1 MTLVVEPASPPASEA
16 ASLVLGA
23 AKANYL
29 LETIVCG
36 AYETAMQVAALAL
49 LLGVC
54 ARSGDTARVLSFRH
68 ILIDDSE
75 VMLFAL
81 SYGEDIR
88 LEGPAVE
95 ALRNLYRGI
104 ATAKRDLAKQ
114 MDPRNARKVERAT
127 VQSAAQSWRRIV
139 ELARAAI
146 EHLQKTVQSRLHES
160 YARDARTVVNFL
172 RQAAAGDAGAFDSQ
186 GALRLP
192 RLEQRRSLPRLPIK
206 QPCQII
212 LSSGAHRAQ
221 LADVSTQG
229 LAVLCDVAPC
239 VGETV
244 TVFLQD
250 GRRLGA
256 TVVRIQGAKIGLRLA
271 KALAASDALFAAGAA
286 RG

>member
-1 MTLVVEPASPPASEA
+1 MTLTVEPASPRASEA
-16 ASLVLGA
+16 APLVMGKD
-23 AKANYL
+23 KANYL

-36 AYETAMQVAALAL
+36 AYESALQVAALAL
-49 LLGVC
+49 LLNAC
-54 ARSGDTARVLSFRH
+54 ARTGDTSRVLSFRH

-81 SYGEDIR
+81 SYGEDIG
-88 LEGPAVE
+88 LEGPAVV

-104 ATAKRDLAKQ
+104 AAAKRDLAKQ
-114 MDPRNARKVERAT
+114 MEPRNARKLERAT

-146 EHLQKTVQSRLHES
+146 EHLQKAVKSRLHES
-160 YARDARTVVNFL
+160 YERDARTVIEFL
-172 RQAAAGDAGAFDSQ
+172 RQAAAGDANAFDSQ

-192 RLEQRRSLPRLPIK
+192 RLEQRRSLPRLPIR
-206 QPCQII
+206 QDCQIL

-221 LADVSTQG
+221 LTDVSTRG
-229 LAVLCDVAPC
+229 LAILCEVAPS
-239 VGETV
+239 VEETV
-244 TVFLQD
+244 TIVLQD

-271 KALAASDALFAAGAA
+271 KALAANDALFAA
-286 RG
+286 RS